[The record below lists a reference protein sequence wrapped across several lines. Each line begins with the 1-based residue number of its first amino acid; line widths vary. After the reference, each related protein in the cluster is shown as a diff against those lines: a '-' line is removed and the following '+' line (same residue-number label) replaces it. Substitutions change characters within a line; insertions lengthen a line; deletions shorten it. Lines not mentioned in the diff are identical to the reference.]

1 MERRRTGNCTAFAPY
16 RVRPFEFA
24 PTLCRVRPHT
34 FRVRPHQVEFAPWL
48 SDIQMSWFVTKA
60 LAEVALSAFLKP
72 YTLLVC
78 CLRYFLIIFV
88 LQHSICHFWFIFAF
102 LVRKNLLK
110 VNDSKAAGP
119 SIKHPRDPSHSKISI
134 HILNTVLYT
143 FPIVL
148 TKRICLA
155 IKSFFIWWSFPFF
168 SWP

>member
-1 MERRRTGNCTAFAPY
+1 MKQISGSLWRCTLVGNGENTHWELH
-16 RVRPFEFA
+16 R
-24 PTLCRVRPHT
+24 
-34 FRVRPHQVEFAPWL
+34 VEFAPWL

-60 LAEVALSAFLKP
+60 LAEVALSASLKP
-72 YTLLVC
+72 YNLLVC

>member
-1 MERRRTGNCTAFAPY
+1 MTYVISFNFQLRKDDQLCDPPNDPDSRPGLPSDHPS
-16 RVRPFEFA
+16 VRQSNFCVSFM
-24 PTLCRVRPHT
+24 LLR
-34 FRVRPHQVEFAPWL
+34 
-48 SDIQMSWFVTKA
+48 
-60 LAEVALSAFLKP
+60 EVALSASLKP

-110 VNDSKAAGP
+110 VNDSKAAGL

-148 TKRICLA
+148 TKRICFA

>member
-1 MERRRTGNCTAFAPY
+1 MKQISGSLWRCTLVGNGEKTHWELH
-16 RVRPFEFA
+16 RVRPLSSSPLPYAVFA
-24 PTLCRVRPHT
+24 PTLFELDPIKSSS
-34 FRVRPHQVEFAPWL
+34 PLDWAG
-48 SDIQMSWFVTKA
+48 DIQMSWFVTKA

-134 HILNTVLYT
+134 HILNTVRLG
-143 FPIVL
+143 V
-148 TKRICLA
+148 
-155 IKSFFIWWSFPFF
+155 
-168 SWP
+168 